1 MFLLGSLQPCIL
13 FFSLTSGS
21 RCVLCFTLLPL
32 IHSLSLQFGI
42 PKIPLDHQRKIQLK
56 KRLKLK
62 LLKRKPSVNMHTQEM
77 MLEENFCLM
86 ERSLLTQWQMIWNS
100 QCSLKLIKMCTF
112 FVAKL
117 PFLIL
122 KTYHLQTVTDSWIEN
137 AVNGLMGKQIIR
149 KNGRIK
155 FLVDILLG
163 LKFSMSGNF
172 VGHSIGTFD
181 KCTKTGGPFGT
192 IKHPAELA
200 HSANNGLDISVR
212 LLEPLKAEFPIL
224 SYANF

>member
-1 MFLLGSLQPCIL
+1 MG
-13 FFSLTSGS
+13 
-21 RCVLCFTLLPL
+21 
-32 IHSLSLQFGI
+32 
-42 PKIPLDHQRKIQLK
+42 K
-56 KRLKLK
+56 KRKHSEA
-62 LLKRKPSVNMHTQEM
+62 SVNMHTQEM